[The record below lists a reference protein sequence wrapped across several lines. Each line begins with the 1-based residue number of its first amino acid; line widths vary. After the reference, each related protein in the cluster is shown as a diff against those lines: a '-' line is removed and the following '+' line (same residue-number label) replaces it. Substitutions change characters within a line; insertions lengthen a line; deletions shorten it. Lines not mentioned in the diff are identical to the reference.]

1 MTGQFSRAWNTCVK
15 LVHGVPRSTHT
26 YMVENL
32 LASDFLP
39 VMTELFARY
48 AKFSKSLMKSVCFE
62 VRYLVNIIKKDIQ
75 STIGGNLYRIQSET
89 GLNPLKI
96 SPKVIRASPVLS
108 AIPIQDQWRLPV
120 LNKWLQQRQE
130 LESELQDTKY
140 IQMLIDAI
148 CSG

>member
-1 MTGQFSRAWNTCVK
+1 
-15 LVHGVPRSTHT
+15 
-26 YMVENL
+26 
-32 LASDFLP
+32 
-39 VMTELFARY
+39 
-48 AKFSKSLMKSVCFE
+48 MKSVCFE